1 MLPVKELSST
11 ESACDRPQTPDKA
24 NSVILLGLG
33 HTDTL
38 KASET
43 GLAIAESSKVWQN
56 LCMLLQCT
64 GCEACVTTME
74 QSNAGLHLL
83 QAYEVCD
90 HYYILPKDV
99 AFEYRTK
106 LLHPAPS
113 TLALDTQ
120 SHRTM
125 EKHQKLLVQDRKAG
139 HGKAAA

>member
-1 MLPVKELSST
+1 MLPKKELSST
-11 ESACDRPQTPDKA
+11 ELACDRPQTPDKA
-24 NSVILLGLG
+24 KFFVILLGLG
-33 HTDTL
+33 HVNTP
-38 KASET
+38 KAIET
-43 GLAIAESSKVWQN
+43 GSIAQSGKILQN

-83 QAYEVCD
+83 QAYEICD